1 MDELKTLFDKRRK
14 LLEQK
19 KGVLLEISLKNCLDN
34 LNSYLKQKDYKKIIE
49 TYKIIKD
56 KNYIEEEKKIMNFII
71 NEVSYLLAHDK
82 LNQLKLITD
91 EIDNSLAALINDKIV
106 EYFKNKINKNSKN
119 LLANDTYEMYQLVII
134 LDNAN
139 KFNLQEELSNILG
152 DRINIFIKN
161 GSNLIK
167 EDGTDLLS
175 IDKWIEECYLFLEV
189 KLEVKKDELLNLLS
203 DLEILYLKN
212 CINFIFIKDKVHGS
226 KDLLF
231 LVKRILKRQSVV
243 NLCIKD
249 KIKQIVLECKILNG
263 EELEYFYK
271 IIEN

>member
-1 MDELKTLFDKRRK
+1 
-14 LLEQK
+14 
-19 KGVLLEISLKNCLDN
+19 
-34 LNSYLKQKDYKKIIE
+34 
-49 TYKIIKD
+49 
-56 KNYIEEEKKIMNFII
+56 MNFII

-167 EDGTDLLS
+167 EGGTDLLS

-189 KLEVKKDELLNLLS
+189 KLEVKKMS
-203 DLEILYLKN
+203 Y
-212 CINFIFIKDKVHGS
+212 
-226 KDLLF
+226 
-231 LVKRILKRQSVV
+231 
-243 NLCIKD
+243 
-249 KIKQIVLECKILNG
+249 
-263 EELEYFYK
+263 
-271 IIEN
+271 